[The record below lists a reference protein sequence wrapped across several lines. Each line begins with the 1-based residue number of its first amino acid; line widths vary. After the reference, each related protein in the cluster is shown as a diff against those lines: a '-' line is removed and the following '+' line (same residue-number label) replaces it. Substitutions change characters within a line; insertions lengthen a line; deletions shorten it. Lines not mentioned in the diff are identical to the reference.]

1 MVTIPFLNVNV
12 DELAGDVATN
22 PEFHTLITAIAI
34 IGTAL
39 TFLAPIYYKRK
50 SALARGLSET
60 IRILESNKSHNAR
73 KMLYL
78 KYQKNKEIDEEE
90 LKDSAEQVRNDLL
103 MVQTMQREKAIAS
116 KAFHKLYSR
125 KIFRT
130 IENYFKF
137 MEEFYP
143 SHEVELPIKKL
154 FQNSYRWHKR
164 EHKTSREL
172 DAHLED
178 MWDKI
183 GF

>member
-1 MVTIPFLNVNV
+1 MNV
-12 DELAGDVATN
+12 DEIAGEVATN
-22 PEFHTLITAIAI
+22 PEIHTLITAIAI
-34 IGTAL
+34 IGTTL
-39 TFLAPIYYKRK
+39 TFFAPTYFQRK
-50 SALARGLSET
+50 SALARGLTET

-78 KYQKNKEIDEEE
+78 KYQKNKEVNEEE
-90 LKDSAEQVRNDLL
+90 LKNSAEQVRNDLL
-103 MVQTMQREKAIAS
+103 MVQTMHREKAIAS

-154 FQNSYRWHKR
+154 FKNAYRWHKR
-164 EHKTSREL
+164 ENKNSREF

-178 MWDKI
+178 MWDRM